1 MTIEFTAADL
11 RRLRLL
17 EDLLRGRGY
26 VQHQGFWIDPAA
38 RIATNVEIV
47 KQEPQTIK
55 STTTGEQ
62 T

>member
-47 KQEPQTIK
+47 KQKPDD
-55 STTTGEQ
+55 
-62 T
+62 